1 MQKDVEF
8 HIRQNHDWSKLP
20 QNIKQRLG
28 NSQKEYKKCITYF
41 SIRNQLRFRGS
52 LVQYVRKDEKRYYEE
67 LLEFSQSHLMLYP
80 YHLADV
86 MVKGL
91 RVTPFQY
98 YLNVMGSIMEQERSY
113 DSLPNFTAADCLRLL
128 GIGRNEYI
136 ELMNQCRSGR
146 KLFRRK
152 NVKDLL
158 PSKPIDITM
167 ESWWHVDVG
176 YITEEDIKMVSEP
189 EVAMIDKIIDMGSQ
203 RAGDLDFNLVHA
215 LYKKGLIYLDV
226 PVDDTDFIV
235 VPPLEGFVMNRVLGD
250 YFEVLLYKIF
260 VSIDEHT
267 SVGEL
272 ASVLQIDANLV
283 KNAVS
288 LYCRL
293 GFARK
298 KVTDLCSTPN
308 HLSWKQVTAETTKKL
323 ASPPDEHLLQEINA
337 ALAEADASSG
347 TEESEAT
354 LAQPRA
360 KRIAFLFDST
370 LTAFLMMG
378 NLSPG
383 LKNHA
388 VTMFEVGKL
397 PDESL
402 DSFLLELEKVSV
414 EGSEGE
420 GEAQRYFDHAVILR
434 STILFLRQNRRLDLV
449 RCESLLSLDFATCTR
464 LLNKNYALLVSMA
477 PLSREIRP
485 ITSMEPPH
493 LGPAIPEVNSAWF
506 KLFLYQKT
514 GYGPPSLLLAKGTR
528 LKRMPSI
535 FRNFDKVLVTT
546 WGHDPGVLPVAN
558 IVVTLNDALCH
569 SSVLVQ
575 AYGVLRGAETALV
588 PFPFKLASKEMPLD
602 WQRHPAIMR
611 LSEHVD
617 LKHNCGFVTMVY
629 LGPHD
634 NIGRKREALNPLKS
648 PNPIERQ
655 QSPVNGITN
664 QECANIL
671 REEVDSLKQEDGSNN
686 AETKHSTPSSDVSS
700 ECVNSVKNMSDQ
712 IADKLKLDI
721 PTQQCDLSE
730 GCDEWTLLDCCFGVP
745 LFDVEANNQICK
757 SITSCGLWEQESLE
771 NLRISGEKLG
781 ESLLDFI
788 KQFQD
793 DVPNI
798 GSEPPIALPTHNL
811 IFYQG
816 KIDYWNGK

>member
-1 MQKDVEF
+1 MNNDVEF

-20 QNIKQRLG
+20 FNVKQRLG
-28 NSQKEYKKCITYF
+28 NSQKEYKKCITFF
-41 SIRNQLRFRGS
+41 SIKNQLRFRGN
-52 LVQYVRKDEKRYYEE
+52 LVQFVRKDEKRYYEE
-67 LLEFSQSHLMLYP
+67 LLEYSQTHLMLYP

-98 YLNVMGSIMEQERSY
+98 YLNVMGGIMEQERSY

-158 PSKPIDITM
+158 PPKPVDIAM
-167 ESWWHVDVG
+167 EPWWCVDVG
-176 YITEEDIKMVSEP
+176 YITEEDIKLVSDT
-189 EVAMIDKIIDMGSQ
+189 EVAIIDKIIDMGSQ
-203 RAGDLDFNLVHA
+203 RAGDLDYSIVHT

-226 PVDDTDFIV
+226 PIDDTDFIV

-250 YFEVLLYKIF
+250 YFETLLYKIF

-272 ASVLQIDANLV
+272 ASVLQIDAHLV

-298 KVTDLCSTPN
+298 KVSEVCTTPN
-308 HLSWKQVTAETTKKL
+308 HTSWKQIQKPSAKKSV
-323 ASPPDEHLLQEINA
+323 SPPDEPLLQEINA
-337 ALAEADASSG
+337 ALGDVDLSSG
-347 TEESEAT
+347 TEESEAAI
-354 LAQPRA
+354 AQPRA

-397 PDESL
+397 ADESL
-402 DSFLLELEKVSV
+402 DSFLLELEKVSL

-434 STILFLRQNRRLDLV
+434 STILFLRQNRCLDLV

-464 LLNKNYALLVSMA
+464 LLNKNYSLLVSMA

-514 GYGPPSLLLAKGTR
+514 EFGPPSLLLAKGTR
-528 LKRMPSI
+528 LKRMPNI
-535 FRNFDKVLVTT
+535 FRNYDKVLVTT

-588 PFPFKLASKEMPLD
+588 PFPFTSQSREKRIN
-602 WQRHPAIMR
+602 WQQHPAILR
-611 LSEHVD
+611 LAEHVD
-617 LKHNCGFVTMVY
+617 LKHNCGFVTMVS
-629 LGPHD
+629 LGSNDPV
-634 NIGRKREALNPLKS
+634 NKKENVSALKPS
-648 PNPIERQ
+648 VPNVQLEESHIERQ
-655 QSPVNGITN
+655 RSPLNGITD

-671 REEVDSLKQEDGSNN
+671 REEVPQQSQSQESGDSFTPGSEPANPNGANN
-686 AETKHSTPSSDVSS
+686 STS
-700 ECVNSVKNMSDQ
+700 
-712 IADKLKLDI
+712 DKLKLDI
-721 PTQQCDLSE
+721 PAQQLDASR
-730 GCDEWTLLDCCFGVP
+730 GWTLLDCCFGVP
-745 LFDVEANNQICK
+745 LFDVEANKLICD
-757 SITSCGLWEQESLE
+757 SIVSCELWEKESLK
-771 NLRISGEKLG
+771 NLRSSGEKLG
-781 ESLLDFI
+781 ASLLEFI
-788 KQFQD
+788 KLYQD
-793 DVPNI
+793 EYPTI
-798 GSEPPIALPTHNL
+798 GTEPPIALPTHNL
-811 IFYQG
+811 IFYKG
-816 KIDYWNGK
+816 KLDYWDGK

>member
-152 NVKDLL
+152 SVKDLL

-203 RAGDLDFNLVHA
+203 RAGDLDYNLVHA

-298 KVTDLCSTPN
+298 KVTEVCSTPN
-308 HLSWKQVTAETTKKL
+308 HPSWKLVSPETKMIVP
-323 ASPPDEHLLQEINA
+323 PPDDHLLQEINA
-337 ALAEADASSG
+337 VLAEADASSG

-354 LAQPRA
+354 VAQPRA

-449 RCESLLSLDFATCTR
+449 RCESLLSLDLATCTR
-464 LLNKNYALLVSMA
+464 LLNKNYSLLVSMA

-493 LGPAIPEVNSAWF
+493 LGPVIPEVNSAWF

-514 GYGPPSLLLAKGTR
+514 GFGPPSLLLAKGTR

-588 PFPFKLASKEMPLD
+588 PFPFKSASKDTSLD
-602 WQRHPAIMR
+602 WQKHPAILR

-617 LKHNCGFVTMVY
+617 LKHNCGFVTMVC
-629 LGPHD
+629 LGSH
-634 NIGRKREALNPLKS
+634 NSSGIKGEVLNSLNVT
-648 PNPIERQ
+648 NPIERQ
-655 QSPVNGITN
+655 PSPINGITN

-671 REEVDSLKQEDGSNN
+671 REEVDSLKQDDDISSSDF
-686 AETKHSTPSSDVSS
+686 KHSTSSSDFI
-700 ECVNSVKNMSDQ
+700 SDQ
-712 IADKLKLDI
+712 ITNKLKLDI
-721 PTQQCDLSE
+721 PMRHCNLSE
-730 GCDEWTLLDCCFGVP
+730 GDEWTLLDCCFGVP
-745 LFDVEANNQICK
+745 LFDVEANKQICD
-757 SITSCGLWEQESLE
+757 SITHCGLWEQESLDC
-771 NLRISGEKLG
+771 LRSSGEKLG
-781 ESLLDFI
+781 ESLLNFI
-788 KQFQD
+788 KQYQD
-793 DVPNI
+793 DIPNI

-811 IFYQG
+811 IFHQG
-816 KIDYWNGK
+816 KIEYWNGK

>member
-1 MQKDVEF
+1 MNNDVEF

-20 QNIKQRLG
+20 FNVKQRLG
-28 NSQKEYKKCITYF
+28 NSQKEYKKCITFF
-41 SIRNQLRFRGS
+41 SIKNQLRFRGN

-67 LLEFSQSHLMLYP
+67 LLDYSQQHLMLYP

-98 YLNVMGSIMEQERSY
+98 YLNVMGGIMEQERSY

-158 PSKPIDITM
+158 PPKPVDITM
-167 ESWWHVDVG
+167 ESWWCVDVG
-176 YITEEDIKMVSEP
+176 YITEEDIKLVSEA
-189 EVAMIDKIIDMGSQ
+189 EVAIIDKIIDMGSQ
-203 RAGDLDFNLVHA
+203 RAGDLDYYLVHS

-226 PVDDTDFIV
+226 PIDDTDFIV

-250 YFEVLLYKIF
+250 YFETLLYKIF

-272 ASVLQIDANLV
+272 ASVLQIDAHLV

-298 KVTDLCSTPN
+298 KVSEVCSAPT
-308 HLSWKQVTAETTKKL
+308 HSSWKQAASEGKKTV
-323 ASPPDEHLLQEINA
+323 SPPEEPLLEEINA
-337 ALAEADASSG
+337 ALADADGSSG
-347 TEESEAT
+347 TEESEAAV
-354 LAQPRA
+354 AQPRA

-414 EGSEGE
+414 EGNEGE

-434 STILFLRQNRRLDLV
+434 STILFLRQNHCLDLV

-464 LLNKNYALLVSMA
+464 LLNKNYLLLVSMA

-528 LKRMPSI
+528 LKRMPGM
-535 FRNFDKVLVTT
+535 FRNYDKVLVTT

-558 IVVTLNDALCH
+558 IVVTLNEALCH

-588 PFPFKLASKEMPLD
+588 PFPFTSKSTKKPLD
-602 WQRHPAIMR
+602 WQKHPAILR
-611 LSEHVD
+611 LSDHVD
-617 LKHNCGFVTMVY
+617 LKHNCGFVTMVS
-629 LGPHD
+629 LGSNDFVGKKNETSNITRVIGLATECQHD
-634 NIGRKREALNPLKS
+634 
-648 PNPIERQ
+648 RQ
-655 QSPVNGITN
+655 PSPVNGITN

-671 REEVDSLKQEDGSNN
+671 REELDSLKQNGDMN
-686 AETKHSTPSSDVSS
+686 AETSQSVGPDSETVS
-700 ECVNSVKNMSDQ
+700 VADQ
-712 IADKLKLDI
+712 LAGKLKLNLPECQSDF
-721 PTQQCDLSE
+721 PEASDS
-730 GCDEWTLLDCCFGVP
+730 WTLLDCCFGVP
-745 LFDVEANNQICK
+745 LFDVEANKLICE
-757 SITSCGLWEQESLE
+757 SIISCGLGEQESLS
-771 NLRISGEKLG
+771 NLRASGEKLG
-781 ESLLDFI
+781 SSLMEFI

-793 DVPNI
+793 DMPSV
-798 GSEPPIALPTHNL
+798 GSEPPIALPTQNL

-816 KIDYWNGK
+816 KLDYWDGK

>member
-1 MQKDVEF
+1 MNADVEF

-20 QNIKQRLG
+20 LTVKQRLG
-28 NSQKEYKKCITYF
+28 NSQKEYKKCITFY
-41 SIRNQLRFRGS
+41 SIKNQLRFRGN

-67 LLEFSQSHLMLYP
+67 LLEYSQTHLMLYP

-98 YLNVMGSIMEQERSY
+98 YLNVMGGIMEQERSY

-136 ELMNQCRSGR
+136 DLMNQCRSGR
-146 KLFRRK
+146 KIFRRK

-167 ESWWHVDVG
+167 ESWWCVDVG
-176 YITEEDIKMVSEP
+176 YITEEDIKLVSES
-189 EVAMIDKIIDMGSQ
+189 EVAIIDKIIDMGSQ
-203 RAGDLDFNLVHA
+203 RAGDLDYNIVHS

-226 PVDDTDFIV
+226 PIDDTDFIV

-250 YFEVLLYKIF
+250 YFETLLYKIF

-272 ASVLQIDANLV
+272 ATVLQIDANLV

-298 KVTDLCSTPN
+298 KVSDICSTPN
-308 HLSWKQVTAETTKKL
+308 HSSWKQIMTEAKK
-323 ASPPDEHLLQEINA
+323 SVPPPDEPLLEEINA
-337 ALAEADASSG
+337 ALAEADGSSE
-347 TEESEAT
+347 TEESETAV
-354 LAQPRA
+354 AQPRA

-402 DSFLLELEKVSV
+402 ESFLLELEKVSV

-434 STILFLRQNRRLDLV
+434 STILFLRQNRCLDLV

-485 ITSMEPPH
+485 IVSMEPPH

-514 GYGPPSLLLAKGTR
+514 GHGPPSLLLAKGTR
-528 LKRMPSI
+528 LRKMPTI

-558 IVVTLNDALCH
+558 IVVTLNEALCH

-575 AYGVLRGAETALV
+575 AYGVLRGAETTLV
-588 PFPFKLASKEMPLD
+588 PFPFMSTQKSNID
-602 WQRHPAIMR
+602 WQSHPAIVK
-611 LSEHVD
+611 LSDHVD
-617 LKHNCGFVTMVY
+617 LKHNCGFVTMVW
-629 LGPHD
+629 LGSQNTWNEKKDASPF
-634 NIGRKREALNPLKS
+634 LKS
-648 PNPIERQ
+648 SDLSSAGLSERG
-655 QSPVNGITN
+655 QSPINGVTD

-671 REEVDSLKQEDGSNN
+671 REEVDSLKQNSELSLPSKSDSE
-686 AETKHSTPSSDVSS
+686 AHSTPLA
-700 ECVNSVKNMSDQ
+700 EQ
-712 IADKLKLDI
+712 LTDKLKLNI
-721 PTQQCDLSE
+721 PTQHPNVSGTYDQ
-730 GCDEWTLLDCCFGVP
+730 WTLLDCCFGIP
-745 LFDVEANNQICK
+745 LFDVEANKRICD
-757 SITSCGLWEQESLE
+757 SIITCGLWEPESLN
-771 NLRISGEKLG
+771 NLRASGEKLG
-781 ESLLDFI
+781 DSLLEFI
-788 KQFQD
+788 KEYQD
-793 DVPNI
+793 DMP
-798 GSEPPIALPTHNL
+798 GMGTDPPIALPTHNL
-811 IFYQG
+811 IFHNG
-816 KIDYWNGK
+816 KLDYWDGK